1 MPEASLWRL
10 FFVLRY
16 SECLFADFHHSVAY
30 ADMDKS
36 SVSNPSARIKKI
48 LRFISKGVPVILIL
62 PSMRDMP
69 RCFETIMALL
79 MMLVVVIA
87 YQACFSVEM
96 TTGLYYTGS
105 VANG

>member
-1 MPEASLWRL
+1 M
-10 FFVLRY
+10 LRY

-69 RCFETIMALL
+69 GCIEMIMALL
-79 MMLVVVIA
+79 MMLDAVIA

-105 VANG
+105 AANG

>member
-1 MPEASLWRL
+1 M
-10 FFVLRY
+10 
-16 SECLFADFHHSVAY
+16 
-30 ADMDKS
+30 
-36 SVSNPSARIKKI
+36 
-48 LRFISKGVPVILIL
+48 IL

-69 RCFETIMALL
+69 GCIEMIMALL
-79 MMLVVVIA
+79 MMLDAVIA